1 MNTKVLSNL
10 ILVAY
15 GLMMIVS
22 LVSAVDLFGISHPD
36 FGFGWMMSVAIEIS
50 IAVLLMIN
58 RAFPNIKSV
67 LYVLGAIT
75 LFQVCANTYS
85 AYMHIDDITSFAELF
100 GLEEWDVID
109 QKRTLAFA
117 TGGILPIIC
126 LSLIYIQNE
135 TRKEDYNKDIKIE
148 EDKDIEHIDTQQVT
162 ESVKSNEH
170 LNIKNGGIDIK
181 EDVKDESV
189 EDAIEGTEKAKSKSK
204 SKSKSKATA
213 KTKTK
218 TISANKPAKKKA
230 TGKAKP
236 KAKSKRTSSLRQ
248 DAKDEETKKS
258 GLAKD
263 ESTTPAIEERD
274 IKDNNESVGGL
285 VKGIAGSPTK
295 PKKESKV
302 IYGDYFGDMY
312 VR

>member
-22 LVSAVDLFGISHPD
+22 LVSAVDLFEISHPD

-58 RAFPNIKSV
+58 RAFPDIKSV

-85 AYMHIDDITSFAELF
+85 AYIHIGDITSFAELF

-109 QKRTLAFA
+109 QKRALAFA

-135 TRKEDYNKDIKIE
+135 TRNEDDNKDIKIE
-148 EDKDIEHIDTQQVT
+148 KDEDIKHIDNQQVT

-170 LNIKNGGIDIK
+170 LNSKNDDIDIK

-189 EDAIEGTEKAKSKSK
+189 EDAIEEMENVKITAKTRAGGKKTKIISAKKKPTGKARSKAKSKQ
-204 SKSKSKATA
+204 
-213 KTKTK
+213 
-218 TISANKPAKKKA
+218 KP
-230 TGKAKP
+230 
-236 KAKSKRTSSLRQ
+236 SKRQ
-248 DAKDEETKKS
+248 DVKDEETEKP
-258 GLAKD
+258 GPAKD
-263 ESTTPAIEERD
+263 ESKAPAIEERD
-274 IKDNNESVGGL
+274 IKDNNESVSGL
-285 VKGIAGSPTK
+285 VKDMADNSIK
-295 PKKESKV
+295 PKKESRV

>member
-100 GLEEWDVID
+100 GLEEWDAID

-148 EDKDIEHIDTQQVT
+148 EDKDIEHIDNQQVA
-162 ESVKSNEH
+162 ESVKSNEN
-170 LNIKNGGIDIK
+170 LNIKNGGIGIK

-189 EDAIEGTEKAKSKSK
+189 EDAIEEKAKTK
-204 SKSKSKATA
+204 A
-213 KTKTK
+213 KTK
-218 TISANKPAKKKA
+218 SANNNPAKKKA
-230 TGKAKP
+230 TAKAKP
-236 KAKSKRTSSLRQ
+236 KAKSKQNPSPRQ

-263 ESTTPAIEERD
+263 ESTSSAIEERG
-274 IKDNNESVGGL
+274 IKDNDESVSGL
-285 VKGIAGSPTK
+285 VKGVADSPVK

-302 IYGDYFGDMY
+302 IYGDYFGNMY